1 MKSLPL
7 IFLFALGCSRSPETK
22 TDMGVAP
29 PDTGSDY
36 DCSDV
41 GDSCIAQACQACVD
55 ACGTSCGMMDI
66 YPMEYS
72 CSEGYWTVYDFCPDW
87 SYEDSGLD

>member
-1 MKSLPL
+1 MKPWPL
-7 IFLFALGCSRSPETK
+7 IFLLAAACTRSPETK

-29 PDTGSDY
+29 DDTGSSY
-36 DCSDV
+36 DCSDIS
-41 GDSCIAQACQACVD
+41 DDCIEQACQACVD
-55 ACGTSCGMMDI
+55 ACESGCNSMDI

-87 SYEDSGLD
+87 SYEDSGID